1 MLPHQKIIVTLWPQI
16 IHSFNRFFMIDIKPC
31 FDETMRNIRTWRNRY
46 LTAEYPHKVVINMM
60 YRAYAMQHIW
70 REYNNGSLPH
80 FNSINDGII
89 WMEKHYSEVAMTK
102 IQPNLLNW
110 LQQSPNTSVGTLT
123 FANYERLA
131 NLAESN
137 TAKKEE
143 LEFSYIFELLEDKCV
158 LFYIAIRQTGK
169 SMTDTIAMM
178 TNYMIEPINNLN
190 YEMAKQVFQQLYIGK
205 YMHEN
210 YTPIP

>member
-1 MLPHQKIIVTLWPQI
+1 MDGEALLRSGNDKNPTK
-16 IHSFNRFFMIDIKPC
+16 FIKSAA
-31 FDETMRNIRTWRNRY
+31 TI
-46 LTAEYPHKVVINMM
+46 
-60 YRAYAMQHIW
+60 
-70 REYNNGSLPH
+70 
-80 FNSINDGII
+80 
-89 WMEKHYSEVAMTK
+89 
-102 IQPNLLNW
+102 
-110 LQQSPNTSVGTLT
+110 